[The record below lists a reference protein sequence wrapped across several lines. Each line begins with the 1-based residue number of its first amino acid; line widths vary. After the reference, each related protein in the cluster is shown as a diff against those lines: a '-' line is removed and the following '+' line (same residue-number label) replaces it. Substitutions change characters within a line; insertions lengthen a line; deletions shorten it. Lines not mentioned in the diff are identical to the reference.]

1 MKSVTFDN
9 CRGFALGYDEAAPSP
24 FVTWQF
30 TETENGQRDYYWG
43 HYHSDGQTAEKD
55 FAKRIDD
62 YKELFQ
68 VQERTSGREPA
79 EYYRYYSTQRPVDL
93 GTFPKPPG
101 NAPVEIINFDERRMV
116 EGGTMRAWGEL
127 AYLKPLT
134 ESRWRTTSCARLPAI
149 LTGRPGPLSRPSSR
163 RRPVD
168 RRPPRSPTRPNTTSP
183 MRTDK
188 EDAMNEKDNYLHTA
202 ELSEE
207 QNDNMLDGILNNLPP
222 SPLPKGPEKKEL
234 DRVKEPPAHKR
245 SREREE
251 R

>member
-1 MKSVTFDN
+1 MPRFDRVFRNISSLRAKLARGRKGGNHIEINRGYEILKSVTFDN
-9 CRGFALGYDEAAPSP
+9 GRGFALGYDEAAPSP

-68 VQERTSGREPA
+68 VQEHTGGREPA
-79 EYYRYYSTQRPVDL
+79 AYYRYYSTQRPVDL

-116 EGGTMRAWGEL
+116 EGGTIRAWGEL

-134 ESRWRTTSCARLPAI
+134 EKQMEDYELRPA
-149 LTGRPGPLSRPSSR
+149 PGNPDRAARPSITAQLKEAAH
-163 RRPVD
+163 
-168 RRPPRSPTRPNTTSP
+168 RSEAT
-183 MRTDK
+183 K
-188 EDAMNEKDNYLHTA
+188 E
-202 ELSEE
+202 
-207 QNDNMLDGILNNLPP
+207 
-222 SPLPKGPEKKEL
+222 PEKIKHNKSHE
-234 DRVKEPPAHKR
+234 DR
-245 SREREE
+245 
-251 R
+251 